1 MSRLL
6 TLLGSA
12 FLALAAVPS
21 GVTPAGSETKPVAPV
36 QKPVDELF
44 TGTLAGLPVV
54 AVLRVD
60 AGGVRSGTYFYQR
73 RGRDIALVPG
83 GKKGLLL
90 ECAAEHAEVSDEPC
104 AAPTG
109 VWSVTLAGDRLEG
122 TWRASERAEAG
133 KPISLVRTPIG
144 PGENAFLR
152 YEATRRT
159 LFSFADVTRHE
170 RSGIAWKV
178 VKEKLSGVTGPLLAS
193 GPRPEVVAKVNVD
206 LEARLRDDAASQL
219 APGEFEVR
227 HTVELA
233 SPRFFSVSTSTGW
246 DSPGAAHP
254 SNGFNAVTW
263 DLTTGEKVE
272 WSRVVRLVDARA
284 PKLDL
289 ARKDLL
295 AAIAIRRTLAGLGGD
310 EEGGCLGAS
319 LESYGCSETTCEA
332 TSLYPG
338 AASGVDTWVFFPTE
352 AGLAV
357 VPGSYSEA
365 ERGCR
370 GQRVVVPWPEVRPAL
385 MVDRQI
391 P

>member
-1 MSRLL
+1 MSRLHA
-6 TLLGSA
+6 LLGSA
-12 FLALAAVPS
+12 FLAVATVAS
-21 GVTPAGSETKPVAPV
+21 GTPPAGPETKPAVPPLR
-36 QKPVDELF
+36 PVDELF
-44 TGTLAGLPVV
+44 TGTLAGLPAV
-54 AVLRVD
+54 AVLRVE
-60 AGGVRSGTYFYQR
+60 AGGVRSGTYFYRR

-109 VWSVTLAGDRLEG
+109 AWSVTLAGDRLEG
-122 TWRASERAEAG
+122 TWRASAGAEGG
-133 KPISLVRTPIG
+133 KPISLVRAPIG
-144 PGENAFLR
+144 PGENAYLR
-152 YEATRRT
+152 YEAARRA
-159 LFSFADVTRHE
+159 LFSFSDVSRHE
-170 RSGIAWKV
+170 RNGIAWRI
-178 VKEKLSGVTGPLLAS
+178 VKEKLSGVTGPFLLS

-233 SPRFFSVSTSTGW
+233 SARTFSVSTSTGW

-254 SNGFNAVTW
+254 SNAFGAVTW
-263 DLTTGEKVE
+263 DLATGEKVD
-272 WSRVVRLVDARA
+272 WSRVVRLVDPRA
-284 PKLDL
+284 PTLDL

-295 AAIAIRRTLAGLGGD
+295 AAIAIRRILAGPGGD

-319 LESYGCSETTCEA
+319 LESYGCTESTCEA
-332 TSLYPG
+332 PSLYPG
-338 AASGVDTWVFFPTE
+338 AASGVDSWVLFPTE

-357 VPGSYSEA
+357 APGAYSEA

-370 GQRVVVPWPEVRPAL
+370 GERVVVPWPEVGPAL
-385 MVDRQI
+385 TGDRQF

>member
-6 TLLGSA
+6 TLLGPA
-12 FLALAAVPS
+12 FLALAAGASV
-21 GVTPAGSETKPVAPV
+21 VTPAGSETKPVAPV

-44 TGTLAGLPVV
+44 TGTLAGLPAV
-54 AVLRVD
+54 AVLRVE
-60 AGGVRSGTYFYQR
+60 AGGVRAGTYFYRR
-73 RGRDIALVPG
+73 RGRDIALVSG

-90 ECAAEHAEVSDEPC
+90 ECAAEHAELSDEPC

-170 RSGIAWKV
+170 QGGVAWRI
-178 VKEKLSGVTGPLLAS
+178 VKEKLSGVIGPLLVS

-206 LEARLRDDAASQL
+206 LEARLRDDAASKL
-219 APGEFEVR
+219 APGEFGVR
-227 HTVELA
+227 HAVEFA
-233 SPRFFSVSTSTGW
+233 NARTFSVSTAVDW
-246 DSPGAAHP
+246 YSPGAAHP
-254 SNGFNAVTW
+254 SNGFSAVTW
-263 DLTTGEKVE
+263 DLATGEKVD
-272 WSRVVRLVDARA
+272 WNRVVRLVDARA
-284 PKLDL
+284 PRLDL

-295 AAIAIRRTLAGLGGD
+295 VAIAIRRILSGPGGD
-310 EEGGCLGAS
+310 EEDGCLATA
-319 LESYGCSETTCEA
+319 LESYGCSGTTCEA

-338 AASGVDTWVFFPTE
+338 TASGVDTWVFFPTE

-357 VPGSYSEA
+357 VPGSYSESG
-365 ERGCR
+365 RGCR
-370 GQRVVVPWPEVRPAL
+370 GQRIVVPWPEVRPAL
-385 MVDRQI
+385 TVDRQV

>member
-12 FLALAAVPS
+12 FLAAATFAS
-21 GVTPAGSETKPVAPV
+21 GVPPVGSEAKPVAPLP
-36 QKPVDELF
+36 KPVDELF
-44 TGTLAGLPVV
+44 TGTLAGLPAV
-54 AVLRVD
+54 AVLRVEAD
-60 AGGVRSGTYFYQR
+60 GVRSGTYFYRR
-73 RGRDIALVPG
+73 RGRDIALVSG

-104 AAPTG
+104 AAPSG
-109 VWSVTLAGDRLEG
+109 VWSVTLSGDRLEG
-122 TWRASERAEAG
+122 TWRVSERAETG
-133 KPISLVRTPIG
+133 KPISFVRAPIG
-144 PGENAFLR
+144 PGDKAFAR
-152 YEATRRT
+152 YEATRRA
-159 LFSFADVTRHE
+159 LLSFADVSRHE
-170 RSGIAWKV
+170 QSGIAWRI
-178 VKEKLSGVTGPLLAS
+178 VKEKLSGVTGPLLVS
-193 GPRPEVVAKVNVD
+193 GPRPDVVARVNAD
-206 LEARLRDDAASQL
+206 LEAKLRDDAASRL
-219 APGEFEVR
+219 APGEYEVR

-233 SPRFFSVSTSTGW
+233 NTRTFSVSTSTGW

-284 PKLDL
+284 PRLDL

-295 AAIAIRRTLAGLGGD
+295 AAIAIRRIVAGPGGD

-338 AASGVDTWVFFPTE
+338 APSGVDTWVLFPTE

-370 GQRVVVPWPEVRPAL
+370 GERIVVPWSEVRPAL
-385 MVDRQI
+385 TVDRQV

>member
-6 TLLGSA
+6 TVLGSA
-12 FLALAAVPS
+12 FLGVATVAS
-21 GVTPAGSETKPVAPV
+21 GVPPAGSETKPAAPAPR
-36 QKPVDELF
+36 PVDELF
-44 TGTLAGLPVV
+44 TGTLAGLPAV
-54 AVLRVD
+54 AVLRVE
-60 AGGVRSGTYFYQR
+60 AGGVRSGTYFYRR
-73 RGRDIALVPG
+73 RGRDIALVSG

-109 VWSVTLAGDRLEG
+109 VWSVTLAGDRVEG
-122 TWRASERAEAG
+122 TWRASERAAAG
-133 KPISLVRTPIG
+133 KPISFARTPIG

-152 YEATRRT
+152 YEATRRA
-159 LFSFADVTRHE
+159 LFSFADVSRHE
-170 RSGIAWKV
+170 RSGVAWKI
-178 VKEKLSGVTGPLLAS
+178 VKEKLSGVSGPLLVS
-193 GPRPEVVAKVNVD
+193 GPRPEVVAKVNAD
-206 LEARLRDDAASQL
+206 LEARLRDDAASRL

-233 SPRFFSVSTSTGW
+233 NERTFSVSTSTGW

-263 DLTTGEKVE
+263 DLATGEKVD

-295 AAIAIRRTLAGLGGD
+295 AAITIRRILSGPGGD

-332 TSLYPG
+332 ASLYPG
-338 AASGVDTWVFFPTE
+338 AASGVDTWVLFPTE

-357 VPGSYSEA
+357 APGSYSEA

-370 GQRVVVPWPEVRPAL
+370 GERVVVPWPEVRPAL
-385 MVDRQI
+385 TVDRRL

>member
-1 MSRLL
+1 MNRLL

-12 FLALAAVPS
+12 FLAVAAVAS
-21 GVTPAGSETKPVAPV
+21 GVPPVGSETKPVAPV
-36 QKPVDELF
+36 QKPIDELF
-44 TGTLAGLPVV
+44 TGTLAGLPAV
-54 AVLRVD
+54 AVLRVE
-60 AGGVRSGTYFYQR
+60 AGSVRSGTYFYRR
-73 RGRDIALVPG
+73 RGRDIALVSG
-83 GKKGLLL
+83 GKMGLLL

-104 AAPTG
+104 AGPTG

-122 TWRASERAEAG
+122 TWRASAGAENG
-133 KPISLVRTPIG
+133 KPISLVRVPGG
-144 PGENAFLR
+144 PGETAFLR
-152 YEATRRT
+152 YEGTRRA

-170 RSGIAWKV
+170 RNGVAWRI
-178 VKEKLSGVTGPLLAS
+178 VKEKLSGVTGPLLVS
-193 GPRPEVVAKVNVD
+193 GPRPEVVAKVNVV
-206 LEARLRDDAASQL
+206 LEAKLRDDAASRL

-227 HTVELA
+227 HTVEFA
-233 SPRFFSVSTSTGW
+233 NARTFSVSTAVDW
-246 DSPGAAHP
+246 YSPGAAHP

-263 DLTTGEKVE
+263 DLTSGEKVD
-272 WSRVVRLVDARA
+272 WSRVVRLVDAKA

-295 AAIAIRRTLAGLGGD
+295 AAIAIRRILSGPGRD
-310 EEGGCLGAS
+310 EEDGCLGTA

-338 AASGVDTWVFFPTE
+338 NASGVDTWVLFPTE

-370 GQRVVVPWPEVRPAL
+370 GQRIVVPWPEVRPAL
-385 MVDRQI
+385 TVDRQV

>member
-12 FLALAAVPS
+12 FLALATVAS
-21 GVTPAGSETKPVAPV
+21 GMPPAGSETKPAAPAPR
-36 QKPVDELF
+36 PVDELF
-44 TGTLAGLPVV
+44 TGTLAGLPAV
-54 AVLRVD
+54 AVLRVE
-60 AGGVRSGTYFYQR
+60 AGGVRSGTYFYRR
-73 RGRDIALVPG
+73 RGRDIALVSG
-83 GKKGLLL
+83 GKKGVLL

-109 VWSVTLAGDRLEG
+109 VWAVSLAGDRLEG

-133 KPISLVRTPIG
+133 KPISLVRSPIG
-144 PGENAFLR
+144 PGENAVLR
-152 YEATRRT
+152 YEATRRA

-170 RSGIAWKV
+170 QGGIAWRI
-178 VKEKLSGVTGPLLAS
+178 VKEKLSGVTGPLLVS
-193 GPRPEVVAKVNVD
+193 GPRPEVVAKVNAD

-233 SPRFFSVSTSTGW
+233 NARSFSVSTSTGW

-263 DLTTGEKVE
+263 DLATGAKVD
-272 WSRVVRLVDARA
+272 WSRIVRLVDGRA

-289 ARKDLL
+289 SRKDLL
-295 AAIAIRRTLAGLGGD
+295 AAIVIRRILAGPAGD
-310 EEGGCLGAS
+310 EEGGCLAAS

-332 TSLYPG
+332 TPLYPG
-338 AASGVDTWVFFPTE
+338 AASGVDTWVLFPTE

-357 VPGSYSEA
+357 APGAYSEA

-370 GQRVVVPWPEVRPAL
+370 GERVVLPWPEVRPAL
-385 MVDRQI
+385 SVDRQV

>member
-6 TLLGSA
+6 ALLGSA
-12 FLALAAVPS
+12 FLAVAAVAS
-21 GVTPAGSETKPVAPV
+21 GVPPAGSETKPVAPV

-44 TGTLAGLPVV
+44 TGTLAGLPAV
-54 AVLRVD
+54 AVLRVE
-60 AGGVRSGTYFYQR
+60 AGGVRSGTYFYRR
-73 RGRDIALVPG
+73 RGRDIALVSG
-83 GKKGLLL
+83 GKGLLL

-104 AAPTG
+104 VAPSG

-122 TWRASERAEAG
+122 TWRASAGAEGG
-133 KPISLVRTPIG
+133 KPISLVRAPSGT
-144 PGENAFLR
+144 GENAFLR
-152 YEATRRT
+152 YEASRRA
-159 LFSFADVTRHE
+159 LFSFVEVSRQE
-170 RSGIAWKV
+170 RSGLAWRI

-193 GPRPEVVAKVNVD
+193 GPRPEVVARVNAD

-233 SPRFFSVSTSTGW
+233 SARTFCVSTSTGW

-263 DLTTGEKVE
+263 DLATGEKVD

-295 AAIAIRRTLAGLGGD
+295 AAIAIRRILAGPGGND
-310 EEGGCLGAS
+310 EGGCLGAA

-338 AASGVDTWVFFPTE
+338 APSGVDTWVLFPTE

-357 VPGSYSEA
+357 APGAYSEA

-370 GQRVVVPWPEVRPAL
+370 GEKVVVPWPEVRPAL
-385 MVDRQI
+385 KGDRQF